1 MQPNIASKQLDFLI
15 DTVDVRDEDIIVDK
29 LRLTQIPVL
38 VFRVCLQ
45 RLECVLNGLFP
56 EKKRL
61 SVRNI
66 PWKSGMSFMPILLTA
81 FCEKPLFMSQ
91 LRDLLSN
98 PVPKETEA
106 ARKEVDPNGKT
117 IINL

>member
-1 MQPNIASKQLDFLI
+1 
-15 DTVDVRDEDIIVDK
+15 
-29 LRLTQIPVL
+29 
-38 VFRVCLQ
+38 
-45 RLECVLNGLFP
+45 
-56 EKKRL
+56 
-61 SVRNI
+61 
-66 PWKSGMSFMPILLTA
+66 MSFMPILLTA